1 MPGQLLSAYI
11 ILRTQDMLAEP
22 KKKKKKH
29 LEEAQIIK
37 LIHV

>member
-22 KKKKKKH
+22 KKKH

>member
-22 KKKKKKH
+22 KKKKKN
-29 LEEAQIIK
+29 LEEAQIN
-37 LIHV
+37 

>member
-22 KKKKKKH
+22 KKKKKH